1 MTTTEL
7 IRKIVGNKG
16 RIFSVTFIKK
26 DGSIRSM
33 TCRLGVS
40 KNIKGSGMR
49 YNTESKDYLV
59 VYSTQDKDYRIV
71 NINTLLRIK
80 ANGNDIILG

>member
-1 MTTTEL
+1 MKSTEL
-7 IRKIVGNKG
+7 IRKIIGNKG
-16 RIFSVTFIKK
+16 KFFSVTFVKK
-26 DGSIRSM
+26 DGSIRNM
-33 TCRLGVS
+33 TCRLGVN
-40 KNIKGSGMR
+40 KNLKGKGMA
-49 YNTESKDYLV
+49 YNTEDKDYLV